1 MKTFEPWVAVG
12 QGGGSAPA
20 PGLVVTNGGT
30 ATCDSGS
37 ADDPGSAVA
46 VRCSP
51 PGNGT
56 PCYINDTGGGDPG
69 SPLLCSSDPTSR
81 QVIEVTPA
89 GIPAGLLNPGDPR
102 QPPWF
107 LVLADGRKCH
117 LLGYGTNTN
126 VLGYDCGNSIGAT
139 VPDRSAPTWTV
150 QEGQLQADPALS
162 PARVAVVTAYRGKT
176 PFPSG
181 SAPSAS
187 PSTPPTTPI
196 SPSAPPPIP
205 GTRACAFNTPAMW
218 SPLCPDGTGD
228 MHFTP
233 WQVVYFYYA
242 YVNAGDY
249 PDAWALMSP
258 GWQATEGGYDRWEAG
273 YAGANNGHV
282 SEISPQGD
290 IVNVAVTLPGKCF
303 TGDYQVDNN
312 KITAAHVTTCT

>member
-1 MKTFEPWVAVG
+1 VKTFEPWAVTG
-12 QGGGSAPA
+12 QNSSGPR
-20 PGLVVTNGGT
+20 PGLVVANGGT

-37 ADDPGSAVA
+37 ADDPGSAAA

-51 PGNGT
+51 PGDGR
-56 PCYINDTGGGDPG
+56 PCYIDDLAGASLPG
-69 SPLLCSSDPTSR
+69 FPLLCSSDPTSN
-81 QVIEVTPA
+81 QVTMVDPSDPN
-89 GIPAGLLNPGDPR
+89 GIPAGMLNPGDR
-102 QPPWF
+102 GQPPWF
-107 LVLADGRKCH
+107 LILADGKHCR
-117 LLGYGTNTN
+117 LMGYGTNTN
-126 VLGYDCGNSIGAT
+126 VLSYDCGSNIGAT
-139 VPDRSAPTWTV
+139 VPDHSAPAWTV
-150 QEGQLQADPALS
+150 QEGRLQPYPVLS

-176 PFPSG
+176 SILPG
-181 SAPSAS
+181 SAPAAL
-187 PSTPPTTPI
+187 PGTPPPAPV
-196 SPSAPPPIP
+196 SPAAP

-218 SPLCPDGTGD
+218 SPLCPDGPGD
-228 MHFTP
+228 THFTP

-258 GWQATEGGYDRWEAG
+258 GWQATQGDYDRWEAG

-282 SEISPQGD
+282 SEISQQGD